1 MAIAVKKG
9 ACINE
14 LSSMDPLLEAPLRL
28 ASISSPKGVSTTQA
42 KDAVKFFI
50 EDYKLRAGNNTNS
63 SAPDTQD
70 VSHPGMTSTPA
81 CAHDQSHLPQDSA

>member
-1 MAIAVKKG
+1 MAIAVKRG

-28 ASISSPKGVSTTQA
+28 ASISSPKGVSTTQE

-70 VSHPGMTSTPA
+70 VSNSGGVLMSQLIQLCNGLDA
-81 CAHDQSHLPQDSA
+81 SSK

>member
-9 ACINE
+9 ACMNV

-42 KDAVKFFI
+42 KDAVKIFI
-50 EDYKLRAGNNTNS
+50 EDYKLRAGNNTNG

-70 VSHPGMTSTPA
+70 VSNSRGFLM
-81 CAHDQSHLPQDSA
+81 SHLIQIYNRIDSSK